1 MSASVEKKRRRNALA
16 FAAIFAA
23 FQAYIGHR
31 AQTEHTVIRSRKI
44 PVAELAPPSCV
55 LREHSDW
62 GKRYSKN
69 EDASAT
75 QQASQAGLA
84 SSMAPIF

>member
-31 AQTEHTVIRSRKI
+31 AQTEHTVIRSRKM
-44 PVAELAPPSCV
+44 PVDPAKMAV
-55 LREHSDW
+55 LRRRLAAARPSIM
-62 GKRYSKN
+62 RSTR
-69 EDASAT
+69 AL
-75 QQASQAGLA
+75 GLGETL
-84 SSMAPIF
+84 FKE